1 MLRAGEFL
9 GCGCEGA
16 WLHAKLVA
24 NGLSKFVPAPSDADG
39 MGSKQTYA
47 VRAMHLI
54 STIAVFPVGM
64 TRPEPYHN
72 PR

>member
-1 MLRAGEFL
+1 MILRARESFGRDR
-9 GCGCEGA
+9 EGA
-16 WLHAKLVA
+16 GLDVELVA
-24 NGLSKFVPAPSDADG
+24 DGLSKLVRADE
-39 MGSKQTYA
+39 MGSEQTFA